1 MPGLEGTPAGAEVA
15 VDAALVLAGRRPRDA
30 VERVALGRR
39 SRSLVRRRHGRST
52 RERLAGRRELD
63 IALAATLR
71 AAAVRGRRLP
81 AVVEAQDLRRH
92 VREARA
98 PLAVCLVVDNS
109 YSVHAEHLVET
120 VKGVAMKLL
129 EDATGR
135 GDRVAL
141 VAFRGGL
148 PEATVALPLTRS
160 ATRARQRLREI
171 PISGRTPLADA
182 LVRAHRLLA
191 REAVRHPRAIPLV
204 VAVTDGLPTV
214 PLLPGG
220 DPLHDAVDA
229 ARGLGRAR
237 IPLVVVDTAPAG
249 AAAALS
255 CGRALADAAGGTR
268 IALADV
274 KVAPTCRGR

>member
-1 MPGLEGTPAGAEVA
+1 VPGLEGAPAVAEVA
-15 VDAALVLAGRRPRDA
+15 LDAALVLARGRTRDP

-39 SRSLVRRRHGRST
+39 ARSLVRRRHGRST
-52 RERLAGRRELD
+52 RERLAGHRELD
-63 IALAATLR
+63 IAIAATLR
-71 AAAVRGRRLP
+71 AAAVRTGRLP
-81 AVVEAQDLRRH
+81 VATEAQDLRRH

-109 YSVHAEHLVET
+109 YSVHAERLVET
-120 VKGVAMKLL
+120 VKGVALRLL

-141 VAFRGGL
+141 VAFRGGM

-160 ATRARQRLREI
+160 ATRAGQRLREV

-191 REAVRHPRAIPLV
+191 RESVRHPRSIPLV

-220 DPLHDAVDA
+220 DPLADAIGA
-229 ARGLGRAR
+229 ARALRRAR
-237 IPLVVVDTAPAG
+237 IPLVVVDTAPDGTAS
-249 AAAALS
+249 ALS
-255 CGRALADAAGGTR
+255 CGRALAEAAGGTR
-268 IALADV
+268 VGLAELT
-274 KVAPTCRGR
+274 VAPSCRGR